1 VPKPKLRL
9 RDWVFG
15 AGGRRRLLEVLLRDP
30 SRAWTQA
37 ELAREAELT
46 LKGSVDEHLLALRQL
61 KLIRIRGGRF
71 RVDTSNVLVVPI
83 RDLLNALENVPD
95 ATLRRPR

>member
-1 VPKPKLRL
+1 VPKPKLSL

-30 SRAWTQA
+30 TRAWTQA
-37 ELAREAELT
+37 ELAREAGLT

-61 KLIRIRGGRF
+61 KLIRMRGGQF
-71 RVDTSNVLVVPI
+71 RLDTGNALVGPI

-95 ATLRRPR
+95 VTLRRPR